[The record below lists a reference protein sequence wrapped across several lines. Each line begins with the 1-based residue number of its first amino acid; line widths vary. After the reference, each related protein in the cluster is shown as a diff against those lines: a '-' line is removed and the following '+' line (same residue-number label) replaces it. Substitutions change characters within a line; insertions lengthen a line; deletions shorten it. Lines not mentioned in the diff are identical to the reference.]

1 MGEEERDEG
10 LAKLREDG
18 KRGYVW
24 IMTLEAIKE
33 AIEQLPPEQQ
43 TILADWISERDWQ
56 AWDEQI
62 ERDFSPG
69 GRGMP
74 LLAEL
79 EREIAEGK
87 TEMLTSGSWQNLRA
101 RPAI

>member
-1 MGEEERDEG
+1 
-10 LAKLREDG
+10 
-18 KRGYVW
+18 
-24 IMTLEAIKE
+24 MTLDAIKE

-43 TILADWISERDWQ
+43 TVLARWLRERDWK

-62 ERDFSPG
+62 ARDFSPG

-79 EREIAEGK
+79 EQEIAERK
-87 TEMLTSGSWQNLRA
+87 T
-101 RPAI
+101 RPMDEGFAERRNSI

>member
-1 MGEEERDEG
+1 
-10 LAKLREDG
+10 
-18 KRGYVW
+18 
-24 IMTLEAIKE
+24 MTLDAIKE

-43 TILADWISERDWQ
+43 TLLASWLSERDWK

-87 TEMLTSGSWQNLRA
+87 TRPMEEGCAERPKSGS
-101 RPAI
+101 

>member
-1 MGEEERDEG
+1 
-10 LAKLREDG
+10 
-18 KRGYVW
+18 
-24 IMTLEAIKE
+24 MTLKAIQE
-33 AIEQLPPEQQ
+33 AIERLPPEQQ
-43 TILADWISERDWQ
+43 TILANWLSERDWN

-79 EREIAEGK
+79 EQEIAEGK
-87 TEMLTSGSWQNLRA
+87 T
-101 RPAI
+101 RPIEEGLAERRKFRP

>member
-1 MGEEERDEG
+1 
-10 LAKLREDG
+10 
-18 KRGYVW
+18 
-24 IMTLEAIKE
+24 MTLEAIKE
-33 AIEQLPPEQQ
+33 AIEQLTPDQQ
-43 TILADWISERDWQ
+43 TILASWLRERDWD

-69 GRGMP
+69 GRGVP

-87 TEMLTSGSWQNLRA
+87 TRSMDKNVPSA
-101 RPAI
+101 PAQSSNTRSKP